1 MTENVILETQG
12 ITKQFPGVRALDN
25 VSFSLRRGEV
35 HALVGENGAGKST
48 LMQILNGVYKAD
60 AGQILLDGQPIKIH
74 DPMHAL
80 HLGIGI
86 VFQELSLTSELTVA
100 ENIFP
105 NRQPTR
111 AGFLRKKELYARAQ
125 QIIDIFHEDIDPA
138 MPVKH
143 LTIAKQQMV
152 EIMKAVSH
160 DPKVLILDEPTSSLT
175 QTETV
180 QLFNNIRELKKHGIS
195 IIYISHHL
203 SELFQVADRVTVLR
217 DGKVI
222 DTLDVSEVDEGRLVG
237 LMVGR
242 QVKYEHID
250 RSRNIDYG
258 RTILEVKNLTH
269 RYFFRDVSFK
279 VCAGEIVGMSGLIG
293 AGRSEVAKCIFGLDK
308 AVGGEVWL
316 EGKQVHIRDV
326 ADAKR
331 YGIAYASENR
341 KLDGLFLSNSIKD
354 NCTVTQLKSFE
365 NKIGFLNEK
374 QMSEFAKM
382 CIEKFNVATPG
393 EKQLLRNLSG
403 GNQQKVLL
411 SMWLGIEPKLL
422 IVDEPTKGV
431 DVGAKA
437 EIYTILRALADTGIG
452 IVVISSDLLEVLS
465 ISDSI
470 LILKDGRVVCSM
482 ENKAMTEEILISYA
496 TGHKA

>member
-1 MTENVILETQG
+1 MTDNAILEARG
-12 ITKQFPGVRALDN
+12 ITKKFPGVRALDD
-25 VSFSLRRGEV
+25 VSFHLRRGEV

-60 AGQILLDGQPIKIH
+60 AGQILLEGQPVKIH

-86 VFQELSLTSELTVA
+86 VFQELSLTPELTVA

-105 NRQPTR
+105 NRQPTA
-111 AGFLRKKELYARAQ
+111 AGFLKKKALCLKAQ
-125 QIIDIFHEDIDPA
+125 RIIDIFHEDIDPT

-175 QTETV
+175 QAETA
-180 QLFNNIRELKKHGIS
+180 QLFNNIRELKKQGIS

-203 SELFQVADRVTVLR
+203 SELFEVADRVTVLR
-217 DGKVI
+217 DGRVI
-222 DTLDVSEVDEGRLVG
+222 RTLDVAEVDEGTLVG

-242 QVKYEHID
+242 EVKYEHID
-250 RSRNIDYG
+250 RSSRIDHG
-258 RTILEVKNLTH
+258 RVILKVRNLTH
-269 RYFFRDVSFK
+269 QYYFRDVSFQ
-279 VCAGEIVGMSGLIG
+279 VHAGEIVGMSGLIG
-293 AGRSEVAKCIFGLDK
+293 AGRSEVAKCLFGLDK
-308 AVGGEVWL
+308 AVSGEILL
-316 EGKQVHIRDV
+316 EGKPLRIRCV

-331 YGIAYASENR
+331 HGIAYASENR
-341 KLDGLFLSNSIKD
+341 KLDGLFLSNSLKA
-354 NCTVTQLKSFE
+354 NCTVPQLDSFQ
-365 NKIGFLNEK
+365 NAVGFLNEK
-374 QMSEFAKM
+374 QMSEFARM
-382 CIEKFNVATPG
+382 CIEKFGIATPG
-393 EKQLLRNLSG
+393 ENQLVRNLSG

-411 SMWLGIEPKLL
+411 AMWLGIEPRLL

-437 EIYTILRALADTGIG
+437 EIYSILRALADTGIG
-452 IVVISSDLLEVLS
+452 IIVISSDLLEVLS

-470 LILKDGRVVCSM
+470 LILKDGQVVCSM

-496 TGHKA
+496 TGHKT

>member
-25 VSFSLRRGEV
+25 VSFTLRRGEV

-111 AGFLRKKELYARAQ
+111 AGFLRKKELYAHAQ

-203 SELFQVADRVTVLR
+203 SELFEVADRVTVLR

-222 DTLDVSEVDEGRLVG
+222 DTLDVAEVDEGRLVG

-250 RSRNIDYG
+250 RSRSIDYG
-258 RTILEVKNLTH
+258 RTILEVKKLTH
-269 RYFFRDVSFK
+269 RYYFRDVSFK

-316 EGKQVHIRDV
+316 EGKKVHIRDV

-331 YGIAYASENR
+331 HGIAYASENR

-354 NCTVTQLKSFE
+354 NCTVTQLKSFQ

-403 GNQQKVLL
+403 GNQQ
-411 SMWLGIEPKLL
+411 
-422 IVDEPTKGV
+422 
-431 DVGAKA
+431 
-437 EIYTILRALADTGIG
+437 
-452 IVVISSDLLEVLS
+452 
-465 ISDSI
+465 
-470 LILKDGRVVCSM
+470 
-482 ENKAMTEEILISYA
+482 
-496 TGHKA
+496 